1 MSDARCDHS
10 VFGSPPTTNDRLPT
24 TASLRAAFGFDSVGK
39 FVPTSGVMRDFLEH
53 PFASGLLPHLLT
65 TIAGF
70 LLAFFFV
77 ARLISEKRQPSNT
90 VAWLFAIIFISP
102 YIVVPL
108 YLIFGGRKLKSLIA
122 KKQRLCPVLPGSRP
136 IIYTGAASST
146 AQTAAA
152 AGACPPVGGNTIRM
166 LTTGEE
172 AYAALEDHILAARHT
187 VQVMTFILGRDNVG
201 RRLVQLL
208 AQRAREG
215 IKVRLLLDAVGC
227 LLAGNSFVEPLR
239 AAGGEIVRFL
249 PVLPLQPRFSANLRN
264 HRKIAIFDHQ
274 TAIVGGHNLAREY
287 MGPTPLKKRWHD
299 FGAVIDGPA
308 AALLNEVFLADWSFA
323 AKVGLD
329 KLHEEIQSDIGAPR
343 GSSELQVVASGP
355 DVDGDP
361 LYEALISMIQEA
373 ERSIWIVTPYFIPD
387 EVLFRSLMVKA
398 RAGHDVTIIVPA
410 RSNHRIADY
419 ARRYYLRELAK
430 AGVRVR
436 LFHHGMLHS
445 KAVMVDDR
453 LALMGSANFDLRSL
467 FVNFEI
473 GVLLY
478 SEPDVLAMKAWA
490 TDLFNQS
497 HALKPDRAKKVNLL
511 GDVAE
516 DLSRLF
522 APLL

>member
-1 MSDARCDHS
+1 
-10 VFGSPPTTNDRLPT
+10 
-24 TASLRAAFGFDSVGK
+24 
-39 FVPTSGVMRDFLEH
+39 MRNFMEH
-53 PFASGLLPHLLT
+53 PFVNGLLPHLLT
-65 TIAGF
+65 IAGF
-70 LLAFFFV
+70 LLALFFV
-77 ARLISEKRQPSNT
+77 ARLMSEKRQPSNT
-90 VAWLFAIIFISP
+90 LAWLLAIFFITP
-102 YIVVPL
+102 YVVVPL

-122 KKQRLCPVLPGSRP
+122 HKQRLCPALPGSQP
-136 IIYTGAASST
+136 IVYTGASSST

-152 AGACPPVGGNTIRM
+152 AGACPPVGGNTVRL
-166 LTTGEE
+166 LTTGED
-172 AYAALEDHILAARHT
+172 AYAALEDHIRAARHSIQIT
-187 VQVMTFILGRDNVG
+187 TFILGRDNVG
-201 RRLVQLL
+201 RRIVQLL

-215 IKVRLLLDAVGC
+215 VKVRLLLDGVGC
-227 LLAGNSFVEPLR
+227 LLTGRGFVDPLR
-239 AAGGEIVRFL
+239 AAGGEVVRFL

-264 HRKIAIFDHQ
+264 HRKIAVFDHQ

-299 FGAVIDGPA
+299 FGAVIAGPA

-323 AKVGLD
+323 SKAGLD
-329 KLHEEIQSDIGAPR
+329 ELHGEIQTDLGAPR
-343 GSSELQVVASGP
+343 GPSEIQVVASGP

-398 RAGHDVTIIVPA
+398 RAGHDVTLIVPA

-419 ARRYYLRELAK
+419 ARRYYVRELAK

-445 KAVMVDDR
+445 KAVIVDDR

-497 HALKPDRAKKVNLL
+497 HAPRHERVKKFRLL
-511 GDVAE
+511 GNVAE
-516 DLSRLF
+516 DLSRLL